1 MNWKILLFV
10 GLVSYGG
17 FQHYHHRPIIH
28 GAGEIAPSEPV
39 QSSSSAD
46 NIQLNGFMLTA
57 LADYSIEARVLSRE
71 DYSTGITSEL
81 SPTDLAL
88 GWGPM
93 SDEAV
98 LDKIDISQGNR
109 WFYWRA
115 DKLPIPQH
123 EIEIHAANTHII
135 PANDSVRRQLSNIKV
150 GQLVKIKGLLV
161 EAKRADGWRWRS
173 SLSREDV
180 GNGACEL
187 IYVTQL
193 NAS

>member
-10 GLVSYGG
+10 GLVGYGG
-17 FQHYHHRPIIH
+17 FQHYYHRPIIH
-28 GAGEIAPSEPV
+28 GAGEIAPSEPI

-46 NIQLNGFMLTA
+46 NIQLNGFTLTA

-98 LDKIDISQGNR
+98 LDNIDISQRHR
-109 WFYWRA
+109 WFYWHA

-135 PANDSVRRQLSNIKV
+135 PADDIIRRQLSSIKV

-161 EAKRADGWRWRS
+161 EAKRADGWHWRS

-193 NAS
+193 SAS